1 MNLYT
6 ELKELCLVHSVS
18 GRERAIREL
27 LTKKVTPYV
36 DEVSEDEIYEGDE
49 NAPVWARSALSAM
62 CTLGIYDDDDAFDS
76 AASITRGDTAQYL
89 YRMMNVGKN
98 K

>member
-36 DEVSEDEIYEGDE
+36 DEVSEDALGNLIAVKKGKGGKKNSVMLCAHMDEIGFLVTFIE
-49 NAPVWARSALSAM
+49 
-62 CTLGIYDDDDAFDS
+62 DDGRRNHETNSNDS
-76 AASITRGDTAQYL
+76 Q
-89 YRMMNVGKN
+89 NH
-98 K
+98 